1 MEMTSHGVPPVVHHY
16 ENEASPIAPP
26 PDWGPLFAHGLGQLH
41 RPWFKGPNR
50 TSASAWWEIMDLTAE
65 TNRMTSDHPDQADL
79 HAQDVHTHTEKAA
92 PAHTGCGA
100 VLVVCAVSV
109 ASFSGLMLGYEMGL
123 ISGALLQLREV
134 LALSCP
140 QQEQAVGALLLGAF
154 LLSVVGGT
162 VVDRYG
168 RRFSIILTA
177 ALCACG
183 TLLSVCAPSFWTLMV
198 GRVLVGMAVALSG
211 TASCLYIAEVAPAAW
226 RGRCVCVYEL
236 MVVLGVLL
244 GFGLSWAFAGMV
256 DGWRFTLSGVL
267 VPACLQMCIM
277 PVLPQSPRFLL
288 TRRRQ
293 TEARKTL
300 ARLRGTVSEAVEEEL
315 KVIMAALGAEHQQGF
330 MDLFRSGAN
339 MRRRMFVGMALVF
352 LQQATGQP
360 NLLAYASTVLR
371 GVGFHSN
378 EAATLAS
385 TGLGVV
391 KLIGTIPAVLLVDRV
406 GPKAFLCV
414 GAVVMT
420 LSTAALGGV
429 TLHSQTQMAS
439 LCQSPG
445 LLNQSL
451 MWKRHDAGIR
461 TNTHHADFFSEH
473 NNSRLRIN
481 PFKHTQGPWNATENH
496 RAAVTN
502 SVTPAE
508 GSWKARSEISLE
520 SMSVNEVPPSL
531 KWISLVSLLVY
542 VAAFSFSLGPM
553 VYVVLSE
560 IFPTGIRGKA
570 VSVVS
575 AFNWAMNL
583 LISMT
588 FFTLTEKAGLP
599 TVIFSY
605 SAMSFVLLIFVIV
618 FVPETRGRSLEQIS
632 KELAMKNHLDSTL
645 LCQRWRKKPKTDLRQ
660 EEKSLS
666 VV

>member
-1 MEMTSHGVPPVVHHY
+1 MDPP
-16 ENEASPIAPP
+16 S
-26 PDWGPLFAHGLGQLH
+26 
-41 RPWFKGPNR
+41 
-50 TSASAWWEIMDLTAE
+50 E
-65 TNRMTSDHPDQADL
+65 TDQMTSDLLNRTDPL
-79 HAQDVHTHTEKAA
+79 SQDVHQPTEKAA

-109 ASFSGLMLGYEMGL
+109 ASLSGLMLGYEMGL

-154 LLSVVGGT
+154 LLSVAGGT
-162 VVDRYG
+162 IVDRYG

-177 ALCACG
+177 VLCTCG
-183 TLLSVCAPSFWTLMV
+183 TLLSVCAPSFWTLVV

-244 GFGLSWAFAGMV
+244 GFGLSWAFAGIV

-267 VPACLQMCIM
+267 VPACLQMVIM

-288 TRRRQ
+288 TRRKQ
-293 TEARKTL
+293 MEARKTL
-300 ARLRGTVSEAVEEEL
+300 ARLRGTVPDAVEEEL
-315 KVIMAALGAEHQQGF
+315 KVIMATLCAEHQQGF
-330 MDLFRSGAN
+330 LDLFRSHAN
-339 MRRRMFVGMALVF
+339 MGRRMFVGMALVF

-391 KLIGTIPAVLLVDRV
+391 KLIGTVPAILLVDRV

-429 TLHSQTQMAS
+429 TLHSQTQVAS

-445 LLNQSL
+445 QLNQTL
-451 MWKRHDAGIR
+451 IWRGHDASIR
-461 TNTHHADFFSEH
+461 THTHHANVLSEQ
-473 NNSRLRIN
+473 NNTHLQTN
-481 PFKHTQGPWNATENH
+481 PFKHTQIPWILNSTEEH
-496 RAAVTN
+496 RTAVMN
-502 SVTPAE
+502 SETPARD
-508 GSWKARSEISLE
+508 SWKDRSEISLE
-520 SMSVNEVPPSL
+520 SVSGSEVSPFL
-531 KWISLVSLLVY
+531 KWISLVSLLIY

-588 FFTLTEKAGLP
+588 FLTLTEKLGLP
-599 TVIFSY
+599 SVIFSY
-605 SAMSFVLLIFVIV
+605 TALSFVLLVFVIV
-618 FVPETRGRSLEQIS
+618 FVPETKGRSLEQIS

-645 LCQRWRKKPKTDLRQ
+645 LCHRWRKKPKTDLSQ
-660 EEKSLS
+660 EEKSLAA
-666 VV
+666 V

>member
-1 MEMTSHGVPPVVHHY
+1 MDPP
-16 ENEASPIAPP
+16 
-26 PDWGPLFAHGLGQLH
+26 
-41 RPWFKGPNR
+41 
-50 TSASAWWEIMDLTAE
+50 AE
-65 TNRMTSDHPDQADL
+65 TDQMTSDLLNQSSL
-79 HAQDVHTHTEKAA
+79 CAQDVYTPAEKTAR
-92 PAHTGCGA
+92 AHTGCGA
-100 VLVVCAVSV
+100 VLVVCSVSV
-109 ASFSGLMLGYEMGL
+109 ASLSGLMLGYEMGL
-123 ISGALLQLREV
+123 ISGVLLQLRDI
-134 LALSCP
+134 LSLSCP
-140 QQEQAVGALLLGAF
+140 LQELAVGALLLGAF
-154 LLSVVGGT
+154 MLSVGGGT
-162 VVDRYG
+162 IVDRYG

-183 TLLSVCAPSFWTLMV
+183 TLLSVCLPFFWTLVV

-236 MVVLGVLL
+236 MVVVGVLL
-244 GFGLSWAFAGMV
+244 GFGLSWAFSGIV
-256 DGWRFTLSGVL
+256 DGWRFTLGGVL
-267 VPACLQMCIM
+267 LPALLQMAIM
-277 PVLPQSPRFLL
+277 PLLPQSPRFLL
-288 TRRRQ
+288 TSRRQ
-293 TEARKTL
+293 NEARKTL
-300 ARLRGTVSEAVEEEL
+300 ARLRGTVPDTVEEEL

-330 MDLFRSGAN
+330 LDLFRSQAN

-391 KLIGTIPAVLLVDRV
+391 KLLGTVPAILLVDRV
-406 GPKAFLCV
+406 GPKAFLCI

-420 LSTAALGGV
+420 LSTTALGAV
-429 TLHSQTQMAS
+429 TLHSHTQVAS

-445 LLNQSL
+445 QLNQTPTG
-451 MWKRHDAGIR
+451 KGHDASIR
-461 TNTHHADFFSEH
+461 TNTHHADFLLEQ
-473 NNSRLRIN
+473 NTTPLQLN
-481 PFKHTQGPWNATENH
+481 PFKHTQAPWILNFTEDH

-502 SVTPAE
+502 SRTQ
-508 GSWKARSEISLE
+508 GKDFWKERAEISLE
-520 SMSVNEVPPSL
+520 SVSETEISPSL
-531 KWISLVSLLVY
+531 KWISLVSLLIY

-588 FFTLTEKAGLP
+588 FLTLTEKIGLP
-599 TVIFSY
+599 SVIFSY
-605 SAMSFVLLIFVIV
+605 AAMSFLLLIFVIV
-618 FVPETRGRSLEQIS
+618 FVPETKGRSLEQIS

-645 LCQRWRKKPKTDLRQ
+645 FCHRWRKKPKTDPSQ
-660 EEKSLS
+660 EDQSLAA
-666 VV
+666 V

>member
-1 MEMTSHGVPPVVHHY
+1 MDPP
-16 ENEASPIAPP
+16 
-26 PDWGPLFAHGLGQLH
+26 
-41 RPWFKGPNR
+41 
-50 TSASAWWEIMDLTAE
+50 AE
-65 TNRMTSDHPDQADL
+65 TDRTTSDLLNQTDL
-79 HAQDVHTHTEKAA
+79 RAQDENTHTEKAA
-92 PAHTGCGA
+92 PANTGCGA
-100 VLVVCAVSV
+100 VLVLCAVSV
-109 ASFSGLMLGYEMGL
+109 ASLSGLMLGYEMGL

-134 LALSCP
+134 LFLSCP

-154 LLSVVGGT
+154 MLSVAGGT
-162 VVDRYG
+162 IVDRYG

-183 TLLSVCAPSFWTLMV
+183 TLLSVCAPSFWTLVV
-198 GRVLVGMAVALSG
+198 GRMLVGMAVALSG
-211 TASCLYIAEVAPAAW
+211 TAACLYIAEVAPAAW

-244 GFGLSWAFAGMV
+244 GFGLSWAFAGTV

-267 VPACLQMCIM
+267 LPAFLQMAIM

-288 TRRRQ
+288 TRHRQ
-293 TEARKTL
+293 KEARKTL
-300 ARLRGTVSEAVEEEL
+300 ARLRGTVPDAVEEEL

-330 MDLFRSGAN
+330 LDLFRSQAN

-391 KLIGTIPAVLLVDRV
+391 KLVGTVPAILLVDRV

-420 LSTAALGGV
+420 LSTAALGGI
-429 TLHSQTQMAS
+429 TLHSQTQVSS

-445 LLNQSL
+445 QLNQTPV
-451 MWKRHDAGIR
+451 WRGHDASIR
-461 TNTHHADFFSEH
+461 TNTHHADFLTEQ
-473 NNSRLRIN
+473 NNTYLRLN
-481 PFKHTQGPWNATENH
+481 PFKYTQVPWILNSTKDH
-496 RAAVTN
+496 RAVVTN

-508 GSWKARSEISLE
+508 ESWKERTEIFLE
-520 SMSVNEVPPSL
+520 SMSESEVSPSL
-531 KWISLVSLLVY
+531 KWISLVSLLIY

-575 AFNWAMNL
+575 AFNWKKRMAVRKNG
-583 LISMT
+583 
-588 FFTLTEKAGLP
+588 TL
-599 TVIFSY
+599 S
-605 SAMSFVLLIFVIV
+605 
-618 FVPETRGRSLEQIS
+618 Q
-632 KELAMKNHLDSTL
+632 N
-645 LCQRWRKKPKTDLRQ
+645 KT
-660 EEKSLS
+660 KHGPS
-666 VV
+666 VEV